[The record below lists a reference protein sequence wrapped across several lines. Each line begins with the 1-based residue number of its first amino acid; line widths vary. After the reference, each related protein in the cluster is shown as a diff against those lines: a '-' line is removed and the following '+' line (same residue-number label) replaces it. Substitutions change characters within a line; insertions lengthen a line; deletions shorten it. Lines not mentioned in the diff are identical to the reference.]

1 MNLQIINDQ
10 NGYPSG
16 VFIPMSEWEELKNKY
31 FINETTIITKF
42 DNIIDNNI
50 LFNSLK
56 QSIYEVSLIEKGKLE
71 KKSAFQLL
79 DEL

>member
-31 FINETTIITKF
+31 FYK
-42 DNIIDNNI
+42 
-50 LFNSLK
+50 
-56 QSIYEVSLIEKGKLE
+56 
-71 KKSAFQLL
+71 
-79 DEL
+79 